1 MHNFLWVYSF
11 AINEPIWNIF
21 TRCGIDNKRAYLAVE
36 TIKHYFDE
44 KSFKNNDSLIIKFSE
59 DSTIFITIKKNF
71 NILNIMLKDTIKN
84 VEFKRGFIQKKVEK
98 VKGIIE
104 DNLYYSILKINE
116 TPELVIKFADIFAW
130 DIDFSVET
138 ESGDSFLIVVEKL
151 YYGDKLVGYGN
162 VLYAIYY
169 SKRLGKKTAIR
180 FGDRY
185 YDENGKAISKLF
197 LRSPLKVY
205 RITSGIG
212 LRFHPILRKYRM
224 HHGIDYA
231 APYGT
236 PVFSVGPGVVV
247 FAGWKG
253 GYGKVVIIRHPKGFE
268 TRYGHLSRI
277 AVNVGQYVSAG
288 SYIGNV
294 GSTGLSTGP
303 HLHFEMR
310 RNGKLVNPLK
320 LKIPSDKPIDPNR
333 LDAFL
338 NLKNA
343 LTEFFNINS

>member
-1 MHNFLWVYSF
+1 MHNFLWIYNF

-21 TRCGIDNKRAYLAVE
+21 TRHGIDSKKAYLATQ
-36 TIKHYFDE
+36 TIKDYFDE
-44 KSFKNNDSLIIKFSE
+44 RSFKDSDSLIIRFLE

-71 NILNIMLKDTIKN
+71 DVLNIMLKDTIKN
-84 VEFKRGFIQKKVEK
+84 VEFRKGFIQRKVEK
-98 VKGIIE
+98 VKSIIE
-104 DNLYYSILKINE
+104 DNLYYSILKIGE
-116 TPELVIKFADIFAW
+116 TPELVVKFADIFAW

-151 YYGDKLVGYGN
+151 YYGDRLVGYGN
-162 VLYAIYY
+162 ILYGIYY
-169 SKRLGKKTAIR
+169 SRRLGKKTAIR

-205 RITSGIG
+205 KISSGMG
-212 LRFHPILRKYRM
+212 LRFHPILRAYRM

-253 GYGKVVIIRHPKGFE
+253 SYGKLVIVRHPKGFE

-277 AVNVGQYVSAG
+277 VVSVGQYVSAG
-288 SYIGNV
+288 SYIGDV

-310 RNGKLVNPLK
+310 QNGKLVNPLK
-320 LKIPSDKPIDPNR
+320 LKIPSDKAISPDE

-338 NLKNA
+338 NLKNT
-343 LTEFFNINS
+343 LTKFFNINS